1 MPQAELYFLV
11 TLGREIHE
19 KAFNTR
25 KNVIIVYKIKP
36 RIFFEDK
43 MGVNL
48 EYFQIRMFRL
58 SQGRA
63 GSLFELECCT
73 RLKFMLHFLNNQ

>member
-1 MPQAELYFLV
+1 MLYRLV
-11 TLGREIHE
+11 DPD
-19 KAFNTR
+19 FPR
-25 KNVIIVYKIKP
+25 KNFSTLACSLSLNPPNIKP
-36 RIFFEDK
+36 RKFFEDK

-58 SQGRA
+58 SEGRA
-63 GSLFELECCT
+63 GSLFELEFCT